1 MGVHKMKIYQEF
13 FYQFMLVY
21 RPFENQLNAILS
33 RHQIQRAQWTVL
45 FYLAKFESVTLVE
58 LSHYL
63 GVEKPTT
70 TRTVQRL
77 QEQGYVEQMTSL
89 DKREKRMR
97 LTTSGEKVYHDIR
110 LFVDQFEQ
118 EILQGIKEE
127 ELTGSIDV
135 LKQIR
140 TNLLKG
146 E

>member
-1 MGVHKMKIYQEF
+1 MKGFQEF

-33 RHQIQRAQWTVL
+33 KHQIQRAQWTVL
-45 FYLAKFESVTLVE
+45 FYLAKYESVTLVE

-70 TRTVQRL
+70 TRTVHRL
-77 QEQGYVEQMTSL
+77 QEQGYVEQIAST

-97 LTTSGEKVYHDIR
+97 LTRSGKSVYQDIR
-110 LFVDQFEQ
+110 IVVDQFEQ

-127 ELTGSIDV
+127 KLTDAIHV

>member
-1 MGVHKMKIYQEF
+1 MKVFQEF

-21 RPFENQLNAILS
+21 RPFENQLNALLS
-33 RHQIQRAQWTVL
+33 KHQIQRAQWTVL
-45 FYLAKFESVTLVE
+45 FYLAKYESVTLVE

-70 TRTVQRL
+70 TRTVHRL
-77 QEQGYVEQMTSL
+77 QEQGYVEQMESS

-97 LTTSGEKVYHDIR
+97 LTNSGEKVYHDIR
-110 LFVDQFEQ
+110 LYIDQFEQ
-118 EILQGIKEE
+118 EILQGINEE
-127 ELTGSIDV
+127 EIMGAIDV
-135 LKQIR
+135 LKHIR